1 MTASAAPARFL
12 PARAATRATTTAM
25 EHVTKLTNPPA
36 SAHTSS
42 MQRVLTAVVG
52 IPVMLGGVFLL
63 TGAWFFLFAAF
74 FITWAALE
82 YVAIARQ
89 RAPHAPLQVLL
100 VLVPAV
106 ALAMTLSLDPGGE
119 QQMLVAL
126 GALLSVGVGSVVLL
140 SRTPLAETVESLGIL
155 GFGLPYFAVPIASIY
170 RLHRA
175 DPWLVILLMGIVWLG
190 DTAAF
195 YVGRSFGRH
204 KMAPTI
210 SPKKSWEGA
219 AAGFCTGVLAA
230 AGWSV
235 WRLGRLEVGLLALA
249 AVTAAAAQVG
259 DLVESMLK
267 RGAGVKDSGN
277 VLPGHGGVLD
287 RCDALLFAAPV
298 LQLGTWL
305 LLPGIAR

>member
-1 MTASAAPARFL
+1 
-12 PARAATRATTTAM
+12 M
-25 EHVTKLTNPPA
+25 EQVTKLTHPPA
-36 SAHTSS
+36 SAPTSS
-42 MQRVLTAVVG
+42 MQRVLTAAVG
-52 IPVMLGGVFLL
+52 TPVMLAGVFLL

-82 YVAIARQ
+82 YIAIARP
-89 RAPHAPLQVLL
+89 RAPHAPLPVLL

-106 ALAMTLSLDPGGE
+106 ALAMTLSLDPDRE
-119 QQMLVAL
+119 QQMLV
-126 GALLSVGVGSVVLL
+126 GIGTLLSVGVGSIVLL
-140 SRTPLAETVESLGIL
+140 SRTPLTETMESLGIL
-155 GFGLPYFAVPIASIY
+155 GFGLPYFAVPLASIY
-170 RLHRA
+170 RLQHA
-175 DPWLVILLMGIVWLG
+175 DPWLVFLLLAIVWLG

-195 YVGRSFGRH
+195 YVGRRFGHH

-210 SPKKSWEGA
+210 SPRKSWEGA
-219 AAGFCTGVLAA
+219 AAGFLTGVLAA

-235 WRLGRLEVGLLALA
+235 WRLGHLEVGLLLLA
-249 AVTAAAAQVG
+249 AATAAAAQVG